1 MERENTSKDTAE
13 TLVDLG
19 LTPVQAKI
27 LLALERFDYAAVKE
41 LANVTE
47 LHRQEIY
54 PVLNELQQL
63 GLIEKKLGIPNQYK
77 AMPVSTTLKTLL
89 DRKTDWMTKL
99 QKTTTELIKRADIE
113 NETKTCRKEDYDFTL
128 ITGVER
134 FSHALSDWTKT
145 AHTID
150 EVIKYDKFSFQIAE
164 RLKASKFRHRKD
176 VQIRLVTCA
185 KIETLPQDPESK
197 NMEIRFTEF
206 ETPVDIAI
214 YNGKRAHLAIY
225 SDRNNILQTEVA
237 ALTSNNP
244 CFVQMLQNYFD
255 VLWKHAKIQK
265 VHNQK

>member
-1 MERENTSKDTAE
+1 MERENTSEDTAE

-27 LLALERFDYAAVKE
+27 LLALKRFDYAAVKE

-77 AMPVSTTLKTLL
+77 AMSLSKTLRTLL
-89 DRKTDWMTKL
+89 DRKNAWIAKL
-99 QKTTTELIKRADIE
+99 QKTTTELIKTADFE
-113 NETKTCRKEDYDFTL
+113 KETKTCDSKDYDFTL
-128 ITGVER
+128 ITGIER
-134 FSHALSDWTKT
+134 FGHALKDWIKT

-150 EVIKYDKFSFQIAE
+150 EVVKYDRFSYQIAE
-164 RLKASKFRHRKD
+164 RLKASSEFRYQKD
-176 VQIRLVTCA
+176 VKIRLVTCTRVDDA
-185 KIETLPQDPESK
+185 TKAELREKNIEF
-197 NMEIRFTEF
+197 RVAEF

-265 VHNQK
+265 